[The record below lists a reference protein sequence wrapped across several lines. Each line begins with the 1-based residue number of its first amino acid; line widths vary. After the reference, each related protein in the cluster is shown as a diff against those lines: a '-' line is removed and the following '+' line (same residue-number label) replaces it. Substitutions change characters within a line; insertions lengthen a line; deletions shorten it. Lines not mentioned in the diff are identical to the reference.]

1 MRRRFLTLLE
11 ATMPEFLPDLPVDGI
26 LECLKRSPGHEVNTG
41 KMEGPESSAA
51 LTANA
56 FGWFL
61 NRAQD
66 FPPLPG
72 VPAGQV
78 SSVTLEAEMRYPWTG
93 GRHPWLDVAI
103 ETHTTLIGI
112 EARRYEPF
120 RPMKVNGFAEVVDRP
135 VWREKL
141 AHFTK
146 LRDDLVAGEIGFQ
159 TLDAVQLIKSAY
171 GLQTRAEKRGVGA
184 VLVYLY
190 AEPAAWANGKPV
202 DPKRV
207 ALHRR
212 EVAQFAKLVAGDSVT
227 FVPIRWVD
235 VMYHWGKSAK
245 LAAHVAAL
253 RERFGAL
260 G

>member
-1 MRRRFLTLLE
+1 
-11 ATMPEFLPDLPVDGI
+11 MPDFLPDLPVDGI
-26 LECLKRSPGHEVNTG
+26 MECLKRSPGHEVRSG
-41 KMEGPESSAA
+41 KMDGPESSAA

-61 NRAQD
+61 NRAEAL
-66 FPPLPG
+66 PPLPG

-78 SSVTLEAEMRYPWTG
+78 ASVTLEAEMRYPWSE
-93 GRHPWLDVAI
+93 GRHPYLDVAI

-120 RPMKVNGFAEVVDRP
+120 RPLKAHGFAEIIDRP
-135 VWREKL
+135 VWGEKL
-141 AHFTK
+141 PGFTK
-146 LRDDLVAGEIGFQ
+146 LRDEMVAGEAGFQ

-171 GLQTRAEKRGVGA
+171 AILTRAEKRALGG

-190 AEPAAWANGKPV
+190 AEPAAWASGKPV
-202 DPKRV
+202 DPKRL

-212 EVAQFAKLVAGDSVT
+212 EVAQFAKRVAGDTVS
-227 FVPIRWVD
+227 FV
-235 VMYHWGKSAK
+235 
-245 LAAHVAAL
+245 AL
-253 RERFGAL
+253 RWEDVLDQWAQSPRLASHAGALRQRFGAL

>member
-1 MRRRFLTLLE
+1 
-11 ATMPEFLPDLPVDGI
+11 MPEFLPDLPVDGI

-41 KMEGPESSAA
+41 KMDGPESSSA

-66 FPPLPG
+66 LPPLPG

-78 SSVTLEAEMRYPWTG
+78 ASVTLESEMRYPWTG

-120 RPMKVNGFAEVVDRP
+120 RPMKANGFAEIFDRP
-135 VWREKL
+135 VWGEKL
-141 AHFTK
+141 PRFTK
-146 LRDDLVAGEIGFQ
+146 LRDDMVAGEAGFQ

-171 GLQTRAEKRGVGA
+171 AILTRAEKRAVGG

-190 AEPAAWANGKPV
+190 AEPANWASGKPV
-202 DPKRV
+202 DPKRI

-212 EVAQFAKLVAGDSVT
+212 EVAQFAKLVAGDTVS
-227 FVPIRWVD
+227 FVPMRWED
-235 VMYHWGKSAK
+235 LLDQWAKSTK
-245 LAAHVAAL
+245 VAGHASAL
-253 RERFGAL
+253 HDRFGAL

>member
-1 MRRRFLTLLE
+1 
-11 ATMPEFLPDLPVDGI
+11 MPDFLPDLPVEGI
-26 LECLKRSPGHEVNTG
+26 LECLKRSPGHEVRSG
-41 KMEGPESSAA
+41 KMDGPESSAA

-61 NRAQD
+61 NRAEAL
-66 FPPLPG
+66 PPLPG

-78 SSVTLEAEMRYPWTG
+78 ASVTLEAEMRFPWAE
-93 GRHPWLDVAI
+93 GRHPFLDVAI

-120 RPMKVNGFAEVVDRP
+120 RPLKAHGFADIIDRP
-135 VWREKL
+135 VWGEKL
-141 AHFTK
+141 PGFTK
-146 LRDDLVAGEIGFQ
+146 LRDEMVAGEAGFQ

-171 GLQTRAEKRGVGA
+171 AILTRAEKRALGG

-190 AEPAAWANGKPV
+190 AEPATWASGKPV
-202 DPKRV
+202 DPKRL

-212 EVAQFAKLVAGDSVT
+212 EVAQFAKRVAGDTVS
-227 FVPIRWVD
+227 FV
-235 VMYHWGKSAK
+235 
-245 LAAHVAAL
+245 AL
-253 RERFGAL
+253 RWEDVLDQWAHAPRLASHASALRLRFGAL